1 MGKKTNKREKK
12 QTKKKKHKSYQ
23 YIYKYA
29 TVHNRIFSDIRSGP
43 FHSSSF

>member
-12 QTKKKKHKSYQ
+12 QTKKNHKSYQ